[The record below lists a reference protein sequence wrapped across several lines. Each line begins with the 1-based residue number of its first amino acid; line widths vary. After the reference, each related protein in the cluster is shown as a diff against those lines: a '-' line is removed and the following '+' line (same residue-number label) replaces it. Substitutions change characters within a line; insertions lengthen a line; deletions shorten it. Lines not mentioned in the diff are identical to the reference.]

1 MLGLVFLD
9 PTPNTVGYLVAGYL
23 FLVGVPILYV
33 ISWFVRQ
40 RSLERYIEM
49 MESLAADEQK
59 RTAGDKPGTTAGQR
73 GPTERKPD
81 MSPTADRPSQ
91 R

>member
-1 MLGLVFLD
+1 MLGSILLD
-9 PTPNTVGYLVAGYL
+9 PTPNTFGYMLAGYI

-40 RSLERYIEM
+40 RSLERDIEM
-49 MESLAADEQK
+49 MESLAADEEK
-59 RTAGDKPGTTAGQR
+59 RTAGGKPGATV
-73 GPTERKPD
+73 GPRAAPERKSD
-81 MSPTADRPSQ
+81 MSPTAGGPSQ

>member
-1 MLGLVFLD
+1 MLGLLLLD
-9 PTPNTVGYLVAGYL
+9 PTPNTVGYLVAGYI

-40 RSLERYIEM
+40 RSLERDIDM

-59 RTAGDKPGTTAGQR
+59 RAAGAKPGATVGPR
-73 GPTERKPD
+73 GPSERKPD
-81 MSPTADRPSQ
+81 MTPTAGGPGQ

>member
-1 MLGLVFLD
+1 MLGLVYLD
-9 PTPNTVGYLVAGYL
+9 PTPNTVGYMLAGYF

-40 RSLERYIEM
+40 RSLERDIEM
-49 MESLAADEQK
+49 MESLAAEEQK
-59 RTAGDKPGTTAGQR
+59 RTAGPKPGATVGPR
-73 GPTERKPD
+73 GPSERKPD
-81 MSPTADRPSQ
+81 MSPTANGPGQ

>member
-1 MLGLVFLD
+1 MLGLLLLD
-9 PTPNTVGYLVAGYL
+9 PTPNTVAYLVAGYF

-40 RSLERYIEM
+40 RSLERDIQM

-59 RTAGDKPGTTAGQR
+59 RTADGKPGAMVGQR
-73 GPTERKPD
+73 GPNERKPD
-81 MSPTADRPSQ
+81 MSPTPDRPGQ
-91 R
+91 

>member
-9 PTPNTVGYLVAGYL
+9 PTPNTVGYMLAGYI

-40 RSLERYIEM
+40 RSLERDIQM

-59 RTAGDKPGTTAGQR
+59 RTAGAKPKAGPAELAKQADKP
-73 GPTERKPD
+73 
-81 MSPTADRPSQ
+81 SSI
-91 R
+91 